1 MEKVSL
7 FDELT
12 FEKIP
17 SGIEISC
24 DNLDM
29 PLEKNLIYKAAKLLQ
44 QEANVSYGA
53 RHRVTKKIPMGAGLG
68 GGSSN
73 AATVL
78 KGLNQLWGLNWPLEK
93 LAQLGVQLG
102 ADVPFFIYD
111 GPAQIGGIGDQ
122 IKPLTKLPNLSIILV
137 NPGVHVST
145 PWAYGAW
152 DKRFD
157 GNPLTPQ
164 NRSVTS
170 ARAFAEIVQELHNDF
185 EAVVIPEHPE
195 IQGAK
200 EALKNVGAQGILMS
214 GSGSTVFGIFET
226 KDLRDRALG
235 KIGKREKWQV
245 FAVEN
250 WGVDKR

>member
-1 MEKVSL
+1 
-7 FDELT
+7 
-12 FEKIP
+12 
-17 SGIEISC
+17 
-24 DNLDM
+24 
-29 PLEKNLIYKAAKLLQ
+29 KAAKLLQ

-93 LAQLGVQLG
+93 LASLGVQLG
-102 ADVPFFIYD
+102 ADIPFFIYD
-111 GPAQIGGIGDQ
+111 GPAQIEGIGDK
-122 IKPLTKLPNLSIILV
+122 ITSLTKLPNLAIILI
-137 NPGVHVST
+137 NPGIHVST
-145 PWAYGAW
+145 PWAYSAW
-152 DKRFD
+152 DRRFG
-157 GNPLTPQ
+157 GNPLTPK

-170 ARAFAEIVQELHNDF
+170 ARAFAKIVQELHNDF

-200 EALKNVGAQGILMS
+200 EALKNAGSKGVLMS

-235 KIGKREKWQV
+235 KIEKREKWQV

>member
-1 MEKVSL
+1 MPLLTLQSPAKINLSLRILNRREDGYHNIFSLMEKVSL

-93 LAQLGVQLG
+93 L
-102 ADVPFFIYD
+102 
-111 GPAQIGGIGDQ
+111 
-122 IKPLTKLPNLSIILV
+122 
-137 NPGVHVST
+137 
-145 PWAYGAW
+145 
-152 DKRFD
+152 
-157 GNPLTPQ
+157 
-164 NRSVTS
+164 
-170 ARAFAEIVQELHNDF
+170 
-185 EAVVIPEHPE
+185 
-195 IQGAK
+195 
-200 EALKNVGAQGILMS
+200 
-214 GSGSTVFGIFET
+214 
-226 KDLRDRALG
+226 
-235 KIGKREKWQV
+235 
-245 FAVEN
+245 VESF
-250 WGVDKR
+250 